1 MKTIL
6 FVCSGNTCRSPM
18 ASAVFNSLGDKDFL
32 ADSAGLSAFRGDGIS
47 RGSLDALRFTA
58 TPINDTM
65 PYTEH
70 LSKPVSERE
79 METSHLVYGITKR
92 HTEALLQLF
101 PHHKDKIRPFPTDIP
116 DPYGRDT
123 GVYLETLAAIRGG
136 IAKIY
141 RELKKNEDG
150 IYPAVAE
157 SDLSDILKIEKQ
169 SFSTPWSEK
178 SFQMS
183 LDNPITH
190 AIVKMRDGKVAGYA
204 FYSLLFEDGELYNIA
219 VDPAL
224 RGLGL
229 GNELL
234 SAVTTDCKN
243 RGAEILRLEVR
254 QNNLPARA
262 LYRKFG
268 FLEEGIR
275 KNYYQNPTEDAI
287 LMHLPLVK
295 Q

>member
-18 ASAVFNSLGDKDFL
+18 AEALFNAYLDSEWQ
-32 ADSAGLSAFRGDGIS
+32 ADSAGLGAFRGDGIS
-47 RGSLDALRFTA
+47 KGALDALRFTA
-58 TPINDTM
+58 TPQNEAK
-65 PYTEH
+65 PYTDH
-70 LSKPVSERE
+70 LSKPVTEEE
-79 METSHLVYGITKR
+79 MASAHLVYGISER
-92 HTEALLQLF
+92 HAEALKAHF
-101 PHHKDKIRPFPTDIP
+101 PHHKDKIRSFSHDIP

-123 GVYLETLAAIRGG
+123 GVYLETLAAIRSE
-136 IAKIY
+136 IAKIL
-141 RELKKNEDG
+141 RELKKNADG

-157 SDLSDILKIEKQ
+157 SDLFDILTIENQ
-169 SFSTPWSEK
+169 SFSTPWSER
-178 SFQMS
+178 SFRMS

-190 AIVKMRDGKVAGYA
+190 AIVKLKDGRVAGYA

-219 VDPAL
+219 VDPNC
-224 RGLGL
+224 RGFGI

-234 SAVTTDCKN
+234 SAVVDDCLRRK
-243 RGAEILRLEVR
+243 AEILRLEVR
-254 QNNLPARA
+254 QGNTPARG
-262 LYRKFG
+262 LYKKFG

-287 LMHLPLVK
+287 LMHLPLEK